1 MICDVFKP
9 NTTLTQIDLSNLLFG
24 DEGITS
30 ICDVLKSN
38 TTFTQ
43 INLSKI
49 SIGDDSFTSI
59 CDVLKSNTTL
69 KQNKLSGNE
78 FGDEGVTST
87 FLQVLF
93 AACILIIP
101 QTECVI
107 YFQGILSL
115 LREKRWRRLRRLSL
129 LRKRED

>member
-24 DEGITS
+24 DEGI
-30 ICDVLKSN
+30 
-38 TTFTQ
+38 
-43 INLSKI
+43 
-49 SIGDDSFTSI
+49 TSI